1 MHLTQRVHHYL
12 EACLRPGDT
21 AIDATAGNGHD
32 CLKMAQL
39 IGPSGQL
46 IGIDLQAAAI
56 NATRERLQVLDS
68 PNNIQLIEGDHAL
81 ELQACLPQLQ
91 GMVGA
96 ITFNLGYLPG
106 SDKQVQTTPVS
117 TLRALDC
124 ARELLAP
131 AGLLLVTA
139 YRGHPGGLEEAN
151 QVAGWMHACAENG
164 YEIECHEPK
173 AVRIPPILWMLRPA
187 RRG

>member
-56 NATRERLQVLDS
+56 AATRQRLQALNS
-68 PNNIQLIEGDHAL
+68 PDGIHLIEGDHAV

-91 GMVGA
+91 GKVRA

-106 SDKQVQTTPVS
+106 SDKQVQTTPSS
-117 TLRALDC
+117 TLRALDG

-131 AGLLLVTA
+131 AGRLLVTA
-139 YRGHPGGLEEAN
+139 YRGHPGGLEEAE
-151 QVAGWMHACAENG
+151 QVAEWMHRCAENG
-164 YEIECHEPK
+164 ALLECHEPQ
-173 AVRIPPILWMLRPA
+173 AQRIPPILWVLQ
-187 RRG
+187 RGEEG